1 MGGEGQISMLERFQA
16 PAPGGLNCRQLR
28 LCSCASSCQ
37 TVPVFIEVRDRLIN
51 TLCFGAG
58 TQTLLAHGGF
68 TGNYELWLQP
78 FEILSRRH
86 RTITY
91 DHRGAGEHRARPEE
105 ISLPEM
111 VADLFG
117 VMDAPELERP
127 VVAGESM
134 GAAVVLQAAL
144 ERPDRFEGLVL
155 VDGSPTWTRERS
167 EPLARG
173 LAADYQATLE
183 GFIERCVP
191 EPGQDHIRRWG
202 MHILGRAEQAA
213 AVQLVECMWGVDI
226 AAELA
231 TLAVPTLVIHGAA
244 DAIVPLAA
252 GQLMAAQI
260 PNCRLV
266 VIEGSG
272 HVPTLTFPETVATEI
287 DSFMGS
293 LR

>member
-1 MGGEGQISMLERFQA
+1 
-16 PAPGGLNCRQLR
+16 
-28 LCSCASSCQ
+28 
-37 TVPVFIEVRDRLIN
+37 VFIEVRDRLIN

-117 VMDAPELERP
+117 VMDALELERP

-252 GQLMAAQI
+252 GQLMAGLQLIAHREGRPVERPDCRVKGEPAVGGRTGHDEGELIGELAGEGAGRQIKLKAQR
-260 PNCRLV
+260 PV
-266 VIEGSG
+266 
-272 HVPTLTFPETVATEI
+272 EI
-287 DSFMGS
+287 WV
-293 LR
+293 RPV